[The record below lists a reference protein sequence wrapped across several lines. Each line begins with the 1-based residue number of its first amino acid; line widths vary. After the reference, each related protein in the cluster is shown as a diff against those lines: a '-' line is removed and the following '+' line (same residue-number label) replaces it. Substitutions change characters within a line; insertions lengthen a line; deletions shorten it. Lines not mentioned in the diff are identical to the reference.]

1 MQERTVSVLRANFYG
16 LFISIFIVIPV
27 VYLFDK
33 LYGFDLSS
41 VELSELK
48 IVSFAIVS
56 IFSILVHELIHAL
69 FF

>member
-33 LYGFDLSS
+33 LYGLDLSS